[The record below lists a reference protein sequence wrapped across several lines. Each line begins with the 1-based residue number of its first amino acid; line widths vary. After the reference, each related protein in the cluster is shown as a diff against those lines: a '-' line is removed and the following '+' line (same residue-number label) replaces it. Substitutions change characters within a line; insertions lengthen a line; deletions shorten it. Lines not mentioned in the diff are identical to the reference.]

1 MAGRKNKK
9 EDLGEALLRGA
20 APMLAVEYDDDG
32 IPLDLKPSDILAF
45 LHKLEAYNMSQPAD
59 KDKMLMLPSM
69 AAEWIGFIET
79 FEDMRL
85 VPKDPDDTE
94 SEKVPLL
101 SYGTLNPER
110 AQDRKK
116 MLEHDQ
122 RMAKELRKEFGR
134 ASDHSTFY
142 DALMKLWKTFVPSG
156 SGPANDF
163 ASMNIKMG
171 VVAKN
176 ATGRLLKDLSPEES
190 QQLYDWMSK
199 GLIANFP
206 SLAQEMSKT
215 PKDQKP
221 TNFSEW
227 MQEMVAAGKQFD
239 KNMKLFGDYAP
250 MHPTV
255 KELLSDKDRQI
266 ADLGRKIQQLQSTRG
281 GEKPAGGR
289 GGEKSGGRGGE
300 KPPSGSDRGGER
312 QTGNWNG
319 QQHNHN
325 QPNQNRSATGFKPH
339 NPDIICQSCGQK
351 GHPSHKCPNKKAES
365 SAAAAQ
371 WVDKQDQ
378 WEESPEMQARLFE
391 AFQAGRQARK

>member
-32 IPLDLKPSDILAF
+32 IPKDLKPSEILTF
-45 LHKLEAYNMSQPAD
+45 LNKLDAYNMSQPAE
-59 KDKMLMLPSM
+59 KDKMFMLPAM
-69 AAEWIGFIET
+69 AADYIIFIET
-79 FEDMRL
+79 FEEMRW
-85 VPKDPDDTE
+85 VPKDPDDPE

-134 ASDHSTFY
+134 ASDHSTLY
-142 DALMKLWKTFVPSG
+142 DALMKLWKTVEPSS
-156 SGPANDF
+156 SGPAMDF
-163 ASMNIKMG
+163 ASLNIKMG
-171 VVAKN
+171 VVTKN
-176 ATGRLLKDLSPEES
+176 ATGRLLKDLSAEES

-199 GLIANFP
+199 GLITNFP

-227 MQEMVAAGKQFD
+227 MREMVAAGKQFD
-239 KNMKLFGDYAP
+239 RNMKLFGDYSP
-250 MHPTV
+250 MHSTV

-266 ADLGRKIQQLQSTRG
+266 TELSRKIQQLQSTRG

-289 GGEKSGGRGGE
+289 GGDKSGGRGGE

-319 QQHNHN
+319 QQPN

-339 NPDIICQSCGQK
+339 NPDIGCHSCGQK
-351 GHPSHKCPNKKAES
+351 GHPSFKCPNKKAES

-371 WVDKQDQ
+371 WVDEKQDP
-378 WEESPEMQARLFE
+378 WVESPEMQAKLLE
-391 AFQAGRQARK
+391 AFQAGMQARK